1 MISALITGA
10 LFRSAESRT
19 SKSGKQFVTATVRIK
34 DGDGSQFVRLVA
46 FSESAQAELLRLQDG
61 DCFSAQGQFKA
72 EIYAKDG
79 NSHCRLSP
87 IKFSPL
93 GSHRKSARP
102 KRQNCRQMTRDR
114 GKRGAQAR
122 GLPAAVQA
130 TTFRSVTRDD
140 QLFRR

>member
-79 NSHCRLSP
+79 GEPKVSLS
-87 IKFSPL
+87 IVADQIL
-93 GSHRKSARP
+93 AL
-102 KRQNCRQMTRDR
+102 RQPAKQSNAKAPELSSNDTRSRQERCSGTWAP
-114 GKRGAQAR
+114 GG
-122 GLPAAVQA
+122 GPN
-130 TTFRSVTRDD
+130 DD
-140 QLFRR
+140 IGFGGMR